1 MGMMKMIANVGRKFR
16 TAAMKK
22 VRPKT
27 SWEKP
32 ISDDLRSS
40 LGVKKQR
47 DLIRSQGVADFP
59 KEINIADQ
67 TAGNAMKKHMM
78 AAEQVRMSKVNKRI
92 ADYDAGYP
100 KSRANRPQVA
110 QDRSGWETEGGPS
123 TISKKTRVTFK
134 GQDMKESNFMKSF
147 KPVGGY
153 KYGTLVSKKALR
165 TGGKKA
171 VADSYGRKGFT
182 NYKTRSYQP

>member
-32 ISDDLRSS
+32 ISDNLRSS

-59 KEINIADQ
+59 KEMNIADQ
-67 TAGNAMKKHMM
+67 TAGNAMKKHMVQQE
-78 AAEQVRMSKVNKRI
+78 AVRTSKVNKRV
-92 ADYDAGYP
+92 AAYDAGYP
-100 KSRANRPQVA
+100 KPPTTRGSGRP
-110 QDRSGWETEGGPS
+110 
-123 TISKKTRVTFK
+123 KRVTFK
-134 GQDMKESNFMKSF
+134 GQDMQERNFAKSY

-153 KYGTLVSKKALR
+153 KYGTLVSKEALR

-171 VADSYGRKGFT
+171 VADSYGRRGFS